1 SLSFNNNHMKYL
13 LLILSVMG
21 WPAPS
26 FVNDT
31 DGLPLNGIQ
40 VIGSHN
46 SYKQAI
52 APALFALIK
61 ESDSGLARHIDYDH
75 ISLTEQLN
83 LGLLDLEIDVYAD
96 AKGGKYAHPK
106 GLDWAKESNDVA
118 AYDPQ
123 GLMKAPGF
131 KVFHIQDIDFRSNCA
146 TFVQCLRELK
156 SWSDAHPDHEPIFIT
171 MNAKDEPI
179 KKEGFT
185 VPEKFEADVF
195 DRLDKEILDNLGREN
210 LLVPDDV
217 RGGHASLEEAVL
229 HGGWPHLKDAKGRFM
244 FILDETGEKRATYI
258 QGHPSLKGRVLFAN
272 AEPGTAEAAFLIM
285 NDPVK
290 QQARIQELVKKGYI
304 VRTRADADTEEARR
318 NDKSHFEAACRS
330 GAQVITTDYYA
341 KSKHFVSDYSVSFDD
356 GKYFRVNPLYKTGGR

>member
-1 SLSFNNNHMKYL
+1 MH
-13 LLILSVMG
+13 
-21 WPAPS
+21 WPKQNDQVAP
-26 FVNDT
+26 
-31 DGLPLNGIQ
+31 
-40 VIGSHN
+40 
-46 SYKQAI
+46 
-52 APALFALIK
+52 
-61 ESDSGLARHIDYDH
+61 
-75 ISLTEQLN
+75 
-83 LGLLDLEIDVYAD
+83 
-96 AKGGKYAHPK
+96 
-106 GLDWAKESNDVA
+106 
-118 AYDPQ
+118 YDPD

-131 KVFHIQDIDFRSNCA
+131 KVFHIQDIDFRSNCI

-156 SWSDAHPDHEPIFIT
+156 RWSAAHPDHEPIFIT

-179 KKEGFT
+179 KKNDFT

-229 HGGWPHLKDAKGRFM
+229 HGGWPHLKEANGKFM

-272 AEPGTAEAAFLIM
+272 AEPGTPEAAFLIM

-290 QQARIQELVKKGYI
+290 QEARIRELVKKGYI

-318 NDKSHFEAACRS
+318 NDRSHFEAACRS

-341 KSKHFVSDYSVSFDD
+341 KSTHFISDYSVSFDD
-356 GKYFRVNPLYKTGGR
+356 GKYFRVNPLYKSGDH